1 MAENPELIKMTRR
14 LREAMKTSNGDL
26 EKAVQSV
33 LKHFPGDASLLHE
46 IIAGAQASQ
55 ARDALQPDIRRW
67 LKTATSNPRI
77 RHLADTLSATQP
89 TMSSRIIAGIAQQR
103 PDLAEAL
110 KNAAFSFD
118 DLEFI
123 DKKGM
128 QTLVRKVDKET
139 LLLSLRGL
147 DGAVRDRIL
156 ESLSDRNRRDILD
169 ELEWM
174 RPVRRAKVEEA
185 RQFLVNEAR
194 SLLARGVVF
203 LMKPDDPDPYI
214 E

>member
-1 MAENPELIKMTRR
+1 
-14 LREAMKTSNGDL
+14 
-26 EKAVQSV
+26 
-33 LKHFPGDASLLHE
+33 
-46 IIAGAQASQ
+46 
-55 ARDALQPDIRRW
+55 
-67 LKTATSNPRI
+67 
-77 RHLADTLSATQP
+77 
-89 TMSSRIIAGIAQQR
+89 MSSRIIAGIAQQR

-214 E
+214 SDVHSFSKFSAGW